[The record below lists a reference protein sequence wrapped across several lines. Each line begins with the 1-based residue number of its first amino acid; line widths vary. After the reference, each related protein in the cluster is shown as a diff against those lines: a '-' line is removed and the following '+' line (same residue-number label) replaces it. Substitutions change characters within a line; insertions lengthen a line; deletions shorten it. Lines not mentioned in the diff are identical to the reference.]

1 MRSLYIGQSTRVRG
15 ESLVHCFRI
24 RGRENELAVSLR
36 IAQSLLG
43 KLLADPK
50 SPEAARLRASDIL
63 SAHCQSLT
71 RARSARTLVGNSA
84 IAP

>member
-1 MRSLYIGQSTRVRG
+1 LRSLYIGQSTLDRA
-15 ESLVHCFRI
+15 ESLVDRFRI

-43 KLLADPK
+43 KPMADPT
-50 SPEAARLRASDIL
+50 SPEAARLRASDL
-63 SAHCQSLT
+63 LPARCPDFSP
-71 RARSARTLVGNSA
+71 RANTRTLVGNSA